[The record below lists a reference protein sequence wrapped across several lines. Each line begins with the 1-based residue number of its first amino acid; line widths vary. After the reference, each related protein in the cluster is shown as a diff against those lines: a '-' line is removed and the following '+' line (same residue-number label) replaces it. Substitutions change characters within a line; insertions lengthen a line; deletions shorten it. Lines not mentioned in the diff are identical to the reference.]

1 MQSDQTLMFPQVHRE
16 DLWGA
21 NAACICSNSPQQV
34 PGADLGN
41 FDVLLK
47 VPGADLGTL
56 YLWPSVSI

>member
-1 MQSDQTLMFPQVHRE
+1 MFPQVHRE